1 MIIKIN
7 GLINK
12 IPFFK
17 KIYSRLLNTILLNS
31 KNEFIV
37 NFKNIQLSL
46 NLKDPIDKIIFYKN
60 EYEEKQIGFLCGWI
74 KKNKPSI
81 FIDIGANFGVYSL
94 RISKL
99 FKMLKIIAFEPVLTT
114 FNKLKINIKIN
125 NLEKKIKTYNA
136 GLSNTSGIKK
146 MIALKRKNYIQSGGF
161 SFNVPKRKL
170 HNDEVTQYHKS
181 IMGDKILKFRKEK
194 IVIKIDVEG
203 YENKVLLGIKN
214 LLNNNRILLQIEIFD
229 NNFKKINK
237 FLLEKK
243 FKLIKKFNKASDY
256 FYTNY

>member
-12 IPFFK
+12 IPIFK
-17 KIYSRLLNTILLNS
+17 KIYSRILNSILLNS
-31 KNEFIV
+31 KDEFIV

-60 EYEEKQIGFLCGWI
+60 EYEEKQIGFLSGWI

-136 GLSNTSGIKK
+136 GLSNTNGIKK
-146 MIALKRKNYIQSGGF
+146 MIALKRKNYIQ
-161 SFNVPKRKL
+161 
-170 HNDEVTQYHKS
+170 
-181 IMGDKILKFRKEK
+181 
-194 IVIKIDVEG
+194 
-203 YENKVLLGIKN
+203 
-214 LLNNNRILLQIEIFD
+214 
-229 NNFKKINK
+229 
-237 FLLEKK
+237 
-243 FKLIKKFNKASDY
+243 
-256 FYTNY
+256 